1 VIFYVL
7 DGLIEIETE
16 SVSSFIFDGQ
26 IGKGKE
32 NSLMRTIQ
40 VTTPRGWMSCETG
53 YRGILFQVKSAMTS
67 DLSNFQ
73 RGENEEQCIVREG
86 DIGLYAVPELK
97 NEKAEK
103 WWGIDRP
110 RMGN

>member
-1 VIFYVL
+1 
-7 DGLIEIETE
+7 
-16 SVSSFIFDGQ
+16 
-26 IGKGKE
+26 
-32 NSLMRTIQ
+32 
-40 VTTPRGWMSCETG
+40 
-53 YRGILFQVKSAMTS
+53 MTS

>member
-1 VIFYVL
+1 
-7 DGLIEIETE
+7 
-16 SVSSFIFDGQ
+16 
-26 IGKGKE
+26 
-32 NSLMRTIQ
+32 
-40 VTTPRGWMSCETG
+40 
-53 YRGILFQVKSAMTS
+53 MTS

-73 RGENEEQCIVREG
+73 RGENEEQGIVREG